1 MKITGCEVFLV
12 ALPNR
17 SEPTLQPFRECRGIR
32 HQGVLGEGVVVPAF
46 GVDHGHGKTSV
57 GRFAAER

>member
-12 ALPNR
+12 TLPNR
-17 SEPTLQPFRECRGIR
+17 SEPTLQPFRDCRGIC
-32 HQGVLGEGVVVPAF
+32 HQGALGEGVVVPAF

-57 GRFAAER
+57 GRVAAER